1 MPCCVHRF
9 LISSSDL
16 GIDVSFSPFKPSCVH
31 RFLIS
36 GPDLGI
42 DAASSLLQL
51 RIARLQRSRGVQAGR
66 GCHEGGI
73 SLSKKLP
80 EWRQSP
86 PQQSS
91 ASSSDF
97 RCGREEWFRL
107 QQPSRTQAETGY
119 HEGGPRGGKS
129 TKKATAFNAVAFFL
143 TPGSSKTTP
152 SQLSLRTEPRTRF
165 RTGLRFP
172 RLRPCRR
179 PCQGARH
186 RCRPSWRGRGY

>member
-1 MPCCVHRF
+1 MVPPATAVAATR
-9 LISSSDL
+9 SASDSIL
-16 GIDVSFSPFKPSCVH
+16 RCREGEWFRLQNATTPPMH

-51 RIARLQRSRGVQAGR
+51 RIVRLQRSRGVQAGT

-73 SLSKKLP
+73 ILSKKPP
-80 EWRQSP
+80 EWRLSL
-86 PQQSS
+86 PQQRS
-91 ASSSDF
+91 AADSIL
-97 RCGREEWFRL
+97 RCGK
-107 QQPSRTQAETGY
+107 
-119 HEGGPRGGKS
+119 GGKS

-143 TPGSSKTTP
+143 TPGFSKTTP
-152 SQLSLRTEPRTRF
+152 RNYPSEQDPEQVRTEPRTRF
-165 RTGLRFP
+165 GTGLRSP

-179 PCQGARH
+179 PCRGARH